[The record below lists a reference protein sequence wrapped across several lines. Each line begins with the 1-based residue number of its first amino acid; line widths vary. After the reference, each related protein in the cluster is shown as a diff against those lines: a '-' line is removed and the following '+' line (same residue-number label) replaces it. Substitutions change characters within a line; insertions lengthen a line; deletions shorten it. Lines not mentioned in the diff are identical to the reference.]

1 MKKLVTIIASAA
13 LAACLC
19 IGLSACGGTSQQQ
32 DGTSQQQQQQE
43 EEQPAYIDSVDE
55 ADPYA
60 SGTHHVKVKVE
71 GYKAFAIALDADSAP
86 ITVSNF
92 CALVEDG
99 FYNGLTF
106 HRAVEEFCLQ
116 GGDPNGDGTGGSEQ
130 EIKGEFSGNGVANK
144 LADSFKR
151 GTVAMARNSVS
162 MNSATSQFFI
172 TLGDVYSGSL
182 NGQYAA
188 FGSISKKDMATVDKI
203 VASCIKSADP
213 SSGIISAKKQP
224 VIKSITVVD

>member
-1 MKKLVTIIASAA
+1 MKKLVTIIASVA
-13 LAACLC
+13 LAACL
-19 IGLSACGGTSQQQ
+19 GAFLGGCSGSGSSQQQ
-32 DGTSQQQQQQE
+32 PQEQE
-43 EEQPAYIDSVDE
+43 EPAYIDSVDE

-71 GYKAFAIALDADSAP
+71 GFKSFTIALDADAAP

-92 CALVEDG
+92 CALAEDG

-106 HRAVEEFCLQ
+106 HRAVDEFCLQ
-116 GGDPNGDGTGGSEQ
+116 GGDPNGNGTGGSEQ
-130 EIKGEFSGNGVANK
+130 KIKGEFSGNGVANK

-151 GTVAMARNSVS
+151 GTVSMARNSSS
-162 MNSATSQFFI
+162 MNSASSQFFI
-172 TLGDVYSGSL
+172 TLSDVYSGSL

-203 VASCIKSADP
+203 VASCIKSADA
-213 SSGIISAKKQP
+213 STGIISAKKQP
-224 VIKSITVVD
+224 VIKSITIVD

>member
-1 MKKLVTIIASAA
+1 MKKLVTIIASVA
-13 LAACLC
+13 LAACL
-19 IGLSACGGTSQQQ
+19 GAFLGGCSGSGSSQQGSSQQQ
-32 DGTSQQQQQQE
+32 PQEQE
-43 EEQPAYIDSVDE
+43 EPAYIDSVDE

-71 GYKAFAIALDADSAP
+71 GFKSFTIALDADAAP

-92 CALVEDG
+92 CALAEDG

-106 HRAVEEFCLQ
+106 HRAVDEFCLQ
-116 GGDPNGDGTGGSEQ
+116 GGDPNGNGTGGSEQ
-130 EIKGEFSGNGVANK
+130 KIKGEFSGNGVANK

-151 GTVAMARNSVS
+151 GTVSMARNSSS
-162 MNSATSQFFI
+162 MNSASSQFFI
-172 TLGDVYSGSL
+172 TLSDVYSGSL

-203 VASCIKSADP
+203 VASCIKSADA
-213 SSGIISAKKQP
+213 STGIISAKKQP
-224 VIKSITVVD
+224 VIKSITIVD

>member
-1 MKKLVTIIASAA
+1 MKKLVSIIASVA
-13 LAACLC
+13 LAACVC
-19 IGLSACGGTSQQQ
+19 MGLSACSGGSQQ
-32 DGTSQQQQQQE
+32 GSSTQQQQQQE
-43 EEQPAYIDSVDE
+43 EPAYIDSVDE

-71 GYKAFAIALDADSAP
+71 GFKAFTIALDADAAP

-92 CALVEDG
+92 CKLVEEG

-116 GGDPNGDGTGGSEQ
+116 GGDPLGNGTGGSEQ
-130 EIKGEFSGNGVANK
+130 DIKGEFSGNGVPNK

-151 GTVAMARNSVS
+151 GTVAMARNGSS
-162 MNSATSQFFI
+162 MNSASSQFFI
-172 TLGDVYSGSL
+172 TLSDVYSGSL

-188 FGSISKKDMATVDKI
+188 FGSISKKDMTTVDKI
-203 VASCIKSADP
+203 VASCIKSADA
-213 SSGIISAKKQP
+213 SSGVISAKKQP
-224 VIKSITVVD
+224 VIKSISIVD

>member
-1 MKKLVTIIASAA
+1 MKKIVTIIASVA
-13 LAACLC
+13 LAASLC
-19 IGLSACGGTSQQQ
+19 AFLGGCSGGQQQ
-32 DGTSQQQQQQE
+32 SGSQQQE
-43 EEQPAYIDSVDE
+43 EQQQEEPAYIDSVDE

-60 SGTHHVKVKVE
+60 SGTHHAKVKVE
-71 GYKAFAIALDADSAP
+71 GYKSFTVALDADAAP

-92 CALVEDG
+92 CSLAEDG

-116 GGDPNGDGTGGSEQ
+116 GGDPQGNGTGGSEQ

-162 MNSATSQFFI
+162 MNSASSQFFI
-172 TLGDVYSGSL
+172 TLSDVYSGSL

-188 FGSISKKDMATVDKI
+188 FGSISKKDMATVDMI
-203 VASCIKSADP
+203 VAGCIKSADA
-213 SSGIISAKKQP
+213 SSGTIPAKKQP
-224 VIKSITVVD
+224 VIKSITIVD